1 MRNPALEKYLH
12 MQQNLKK
19 SAMKLEV
26 QNLLVPEQEQ
36 LFDHQ
41 QKRLQSVVRPTS
53 ESGAM

>member
-1 MRNPALEKYLH
+1 

-19 SAMKLEV
+19 SAVKLEV

-36 LFDHQ
+36 LFDRQ